1 MNVLSAYFF
10 IHLTSKSLLTGYMSV
25 DLRPVAAVSVRLF
38 SGDTELHV
46 CGPVQISLRVSDP
59 PGLQPSS
66 VIPAWFFNQTT
77 GECMICC
84 TKNVYSYALML
95 FVLSYNSLKYAP
107 VVST

>member
-1 MNVLSAYFF
+1 M
-10 IHLTSKSLLTGYMSV
+10 IHILSKSILSGYVSV

-46 CGPVQISLRVSDP
+46 RGPVRISLSLPDY

-77 GECMICC
+77 GECMICD
-84 TKNVYSYALML
+84 L
-95 FVLSYNSLKYAP
+95 
-107 VVST
+107 